1 MGKLAGKPAD
11 VAQFY
16 VAISASNVVEISVV
30 TSVMSLWTGHLRAT
44 WRSSSR

>member
-16 VAISASNVVEISVV
+16 VPISAGNVVEISVV
-30 TSVMSLWTGHLRAT
+30 TSVMSLWTGHFRAT